1 MPILLIL
8 NLIGLICGLSNATSL
23 MYIIF
28 GGTWTVFFYEYSKIT
43 WRFYKPLIENENTI
57 VIANVKYAN
66 AISVIST
73 MGCIYFLLY
82 FRTGGLC
89 VIVSVLQCFLFQLV
103 YTFREYCN
111 KNVMMLMG
119 FIMEFVFAV
128 VLIAYIK

>member
-1 MPILLIL
+1 MLILLIL
-8 NLIGLICGLSNATSL
+8 NLIGLICGFSNATAL

-28 GGTWTVFFYEYSKIT
+28 GGTWIVFFFEYSKIT

-57 VIANVKYAN
+57 IIVNVKYAN